1 MKVVSRSPRAT
12 KRPQP
17 GKTDFGPALDAHRA
31 KLQRLHR
38 VRSSA
43 QLVEMV
49 DAVGFCFAFTGEAA
63 YPVPACFDHLSTTD
77 DGKKW
82 EWMWPWKDEL
92 PEAKKLYYGK
102 LLMKKPTFVSM
113 RMLPT
118 FYATFGRAGED
129 DDHLEDVRAG
139 RLTDL
144 ARRVVEYLQHRGET
158 QKKRMRADLGIESK
172 DGRNDLERAIEEL
185 QRLMYVA
192 RVRAVGERSDDYNY
206 TYDLFVRRYPETV
219 KAAERI
225 SSGEASAA
233 LLRRLVELSGGITAK
248 QVGRLFEWTSDRTE
262 KVIAKVTADGGAVAV
277 DGSLI
282 LPAIARSTDRSSL
295 QALAR

>member
-1 MKVVSRSPRAT
+1 MKLAVRSPRVA
-12 KRPQP
+12 KNDLR
-17 GKTDFGPALDAHRA
+17 PALDAHRA
-31 KLQRLHR
+31 KLQRAHR

-49 DAVGFCFAFTGEAA
+49 DAVGFCFAFTGDAA

-102 LLMKKPTFVSM
+102 LLVKKPTFVSM
-113 RMLPT
+113 KMLPT
-118 FYATFGRAGED
+118 FYATFGRAGEA

-172 DGRNDLERAIEEL
+172 EGRSDLEKAIDEL

-192 RVRAVGERSDDYNY
+192 RVKAVGERSDDYNY

-219 KAAERI
+219 RATERI
-225 SSGEASAA
+225 SSSEAAAA
-233 LLRRLVELSGGITAK
+233 LLRRLIELAGGVTPK
-248 QVGRLFEWTSDRTE
+248 QVGRLFDWDRDRME
-262 KVIAKVTADGGAVAV
+262 R
-277 DGSLI
+277 
-282 LPAIARSTDRSSL
+282 AIARVTTDGGL
-295 QALAR
+295 VQVGDLLVLPALAR

>member
-1 MKVVSRSPRAT
+1 LTRAARSIGAT
-12 KRPQP
+12 
-17 GKTDFGPALDAHRA
+17 PAAARTPPIADALAAHRL
-31 KLQRLHR
+31 KLERAHR
-38 VRSSA
+38 VRNST

-49 DAVGFCFAFTGEAA
+49 DAVGFCFAFTGDRA
-63 YPVPACFDHLSTTD
+63 YPVPACFDHLSTSD

-102 LLMKKPTFVSM
+102 LLVKKPTFVSM
-113 RMLPT
+113 KMLPT
-118 FYATFGRAGED
+118 FYATFGRAGEI

-139 RLTDL
+139 KLTDL
-144 ARRVVEYLQHRGET
+144 GRRVVEYLLHRGET

-172 DGRNDLERAIEEL
+172 EGRGDLERAIEEL

-219 KAAERI
+219 KAAERL
-225 SSGEASAA
+225 SSSEAVAVV
-233 LLRRLVELSGGITAK
+233 LRRLIELAGGVTPK
-248 QVGRLFEWTSDRTE
+248 QVGRLFDWDHDRTE
-262 KVIAKVTADGGAVAV
+262 RAIGIVAADGGLVRMDTLLV
-277 DGSLI
+277 
-282 LPAIARSTDRSSL
+282 LPE
-295 QALAR
+295 LAR